1 MPDEFNEETNEEE
14 QIVDDEAIIR
24 NKVEERVTKL
34 SNKVKTTSEERD
46 ALAIEKANLE
56 KERDFYA
63 SFTDSTAKYPGAHEY
78 KDAIKEKVM
87 AGYSVE
93 DATVSIL
100 AREGKFQNQASPVEK
115 ERELVAGGSALNQIP
130 DGGTKSIGEM
140 TRDEKRQALME
151 ADKRG
156 EIEPI
161 LRRGFN

>member
-1 MPDEFNEETNEEE
+1 MADEYIDEDANLNAEDE
-14 QIVDDEAIIR
+14 QIIR
-24 NKVEERVTKL
+24 NKVEERITSL

-46 ALAIEKANLE
+46 ALALEKASLE
-56 KERDFYA
+56 KERDFYS
-63 SFTDSTAKYPGAHEY
+63 SFTDSTAKYPGAVEY

-93 DATVSIL
+93 DATVSVL
-100 AREGKFQNQASPVEK
+100 NKEGKFQPQAPAVEK
-115 ERELVAGGSALNQIP
+115 ELVAGGSSLNRIP
-130 DGGTKSIGEM
+130 DGGSKSIGEM